1 MTAAAQLF
9 AVAAWDVPRLRF
21 AVATLAETS
30 ERLLTWRARLEG
42 LGRELG
48 SGGCWTGTAADSAVA
63 AVTELSVVTWAVD
76 SALSRSLDAYRRL
89 LAEAGEAQELAEV
102 AVAAGATS
110 AELDPALS
118 GYERLATTMNDL
130 VPGAA
135 PPSGAPGIAAA
146 FAALEHADAARTAA
160 RDTGDGLSGI
170 GVDDAFA
177 PADFWALLAHVPTVG
192 PAVPPAV
199 PAGLGP
205 EEVAAWWAALSV
217 SAQWAAI
224 RSSPA
229 AVGALDGV
237 PAWARDDANRLLL
250 DRALATRGLPPGEAE
265 TARMIAARIAAEEAA
280 GRQVQLH
287 LLDLAGD
294 RVALALGDLDT
305 AEAVALVV
313 PGTSNTPGDDLN
325 GLSADARDLAAAT
338 RAVAPT
344 TAVATMVWLGYRT
357 PSHLLEAAFRA
368 SARRGGPALASALD
382 GLAAARHAVSAG
394 AARTTVVAHSY
405 GTVVVDEAADEPGAL
420 EADAVV
426 LLGSPGMEGDAA
438 SLEAPAVFDA
448 ANLADFISWGTPIGA
463 QHTWEP
469 AYGSTGLP
477 TEMSMGHSSYYD
489 RDRPTLGAMGE
500 VVAGTREPE

>member
-1 MTAAAQLF
+1 VTAAASLL
-9 AVAAWDVPRLRF
+9 AAAAWDVPRLRS
-21 AVATLAETS
+21 AVATLTEVS

-48 SGGCWTGTAADSAVA
+48 SGSSWSGTAADRAVA
-63 AVTELSVVTWAVD
+63 AVTELAVVTWAVD

-89 LAEAGEAQELAEV
+89 LAEATEAQELAEV

-110 AELDPALS
+110 ADLDPALS
-118 GYERLATTMNDL
+118 GYERLAATMTEL
-130 VPGAA
+130 VPGVA
-135 PPSGAPGIAAA
+135 PPSAVHGLAAA

-160 RDTGDGLSGI
+160 RDTGEGLSGI
-170 GVDDAFA
+170 GIDDAFA

-192 PAVPPAV
+192 PAVPPDV
-199 PAGLGP
+199 PEGLRP
-205 EEVAAWWAALSV
+205 EDVAAWWAALPV

-224 RSSPA
+224 RSSSA

-237 PAWARDDANRLLL
+237 PAWARDSANRLLL
-250 DRALATRGLPPGEAE
+250 DRALTNRGLPPGQAA
-265 TARMIAARIAAEEAA
+265 TARVVAARIAAEEAT

-305 AEAVALVV
+305 AEAVALLI
-313 PGTSNTPGDDLN
+313 PGIFNTPGDDLN
-325 GLSADARDLAAAT
+325 GLAADASDVAAAT
-338 RAVAPT
+338 RAAAPT

-357 PSHLLEAAFRA
+357 PSHPGAAVSRI
-368 SARRGGPALASALD
+368 SARRGGPALASALE
-382 GLAAARHAVSAG
+382 GLAAARHAVSTG

-405 GTVVVDEAADEPGAL
+405 GTLVVDEAADEPGTL

-426 LLGSPGMEGDAA
+426 LLGSPGMEDDAA

-448 ANLADFISWGTPIGA
+448 ANLADFISWGTPIGH
-463 QHTWEP
+463 QRTWQDG
-469 AYGSTGLP
+469 YGSTALP
-477 TEMSMGHSSYYD
+477 TEAFMGHSSYFD
-489 RDRPTLGAMGE
+489 ADRPTLAAMGE
-500 VVAGTREPE
+500 VVAGTRGPE